1 MLLRISLKVR
11 LFWYAVEMAM
21 VSLVR
26 APLVSEI
33 WTRIIKEV
41 TLFAA
46 EGRYALKVLD
56 VV

>member
-1 MLLRISLKVR
+1 MLLRILLKVR
-11 LFWYAVEMAM
+11 LFWYAVEMAV

-26 APLVSEI
+26 PPLVSEI

-46 EGRYALKVLD
+46 EGR
-56 VV
+56 